1 MNLWKGVNMDDLRR
15 IEILREDGWQ
25 EAEFT
30 DIEPNDT
37 FRMFDP
43 DGSPVT
49 DSHGETDFF
58 AVSEVYM
65 HPELDVWTVNVS
77 GEYEDE

>member
-1 MNLWKGVNMDDLRR
+1 MDKLRI
-15 IEILREDGWQ
+15 IEILDKNGWR
-25 EAEFT
+25 EAEFVE
-30 DIEPNDT
+30 IQPNDT
-37 FRMFDP
+37 FRMFEPD

-65 HPELDVWTVNVS
+65 HPEANVWTVNVS
-77 GEYEDE
+77 GEYENE